1 MGWARVR
8 FARPRGAG
16 EARRTNTTERPH
28 HYDATPPRH
37 EKNRHG
43 EGLFLAC
50 QRRFRARPFWVD
62 GAGHNNIESLLRDS
76 GAFFEHLRYFLDEW
90 CRERDAHLS

>member
-1 MGWARVR
+1 M
-8 FARPRGAG
+8 
-16 EARRTNTTERPH
+16 
-28 HYDATPPRH
+28 
-37 EKNRHG
+37 
-43 EGLFLAC
+43 AC